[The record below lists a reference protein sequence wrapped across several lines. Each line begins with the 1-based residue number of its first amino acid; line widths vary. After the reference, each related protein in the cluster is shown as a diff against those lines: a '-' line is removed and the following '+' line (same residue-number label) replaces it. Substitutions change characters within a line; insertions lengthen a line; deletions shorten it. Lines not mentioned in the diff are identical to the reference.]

1 MNMRTLFL
9 FLLAFVANEAIGQ
22 QVIDSEMSNNR
33 QTHQIRIKKTNEDIT
48 IDGRLDESAWQQSEV
63 ADAFHRVLPIDTGYA
78 NAKTT
83 VRLTYDD
90 ENIYFGV
97 KCYESMP
104 GENIVE
110 SLRRDFEFGK
120 NDNFLLFM
128 DTYNDQTNGFSFGAS
143 AGGAKWDGLQS
154 EGGDVSLA
162 WDCKWEMEVIEYE
175 DYWTIEMAIPFKNL
189 QYQEGVK
196 QWGINFSRLDL
207 KENEKSSWA
216 PVPRQFP
223 TASLAFTGTLIF
235 EEAPPD
241 PKMHVSLIP
250 YVMGEVSKDH
260 LEGGDSEWSG
270 EAGLDANVSLSTDLT
285 LDLTVNPDYSQ
296 VEVDEQMTNLD
307 RFELFFPEKRQF
319 FLENKDLFTSYGKEN
334 IRPFFSRRIGL
345 TNPVQAGARLSGK
358 LNEDMRIGLMN
369 MQTGTRGDVPA
380 ANYTVATMQHQV
392 FSRSNVGA
400 FFINK
405 QLTVPT
411 GKERFED
418 DNRFN
423 RVFGVD
429 YNLASANNRWNG
441 KAFYHGS
448 VTPDGLSNGQAAS
461 ATVNYST
468 QHWDLDWAYDYVD
481 DDYRAETGYI
491 RRTGYHL
498 LAPRAEYKFY
508 PASEKIANHGPDV
521 LYQSIFDPQW
531 NLTDRTIQ
539 FKYEFVFLDR
549 SNLSLNYRREYI
561 KLRNPFDPTHTTG
574 DTLAAN
580 TDYSWNQAE
589 IEYESD
595 PRSLLNYDLTAGY
608 GGFFHGKRGYVEGNL
623 KYRLQPYG
631 SISLN
636 LEYNDLDFPEPY
648 KDVAFWLLGPK
659 FDLTF
664 TRSLFLTVFWQYNE
678 QIDNINTNIRFQW
691 RYAPVSDLYIVYT
704 DNYFPEN
711 FREKNRALVAKL
723 SYWFN

>member
-1 MNMRTLFL
+1 MNIRVFFL
-9 FLLAFVANEAIGQ
+9 FLLAFIASQATGQ
-22 QVIDSEMSNNR
+22 EVIDSEMSNNR
-33 QTHQIRIKKTNEDIT
+33 QTHQIRIQKTNEEIT
-48 IDGRLDESAWQQSEV
+48 IDGRLDESAWQKSEV

-78 NAKTT
+78 TAKTT

-90 ENIYFGV
+90 KNLYFAV
-97 KCYESMP
+97 KCFESMQ

-120 NDNFLLFM
+120 NDNFLIFM

-154 EGGDVSLA
+154 EGGNVSLT
-162 WDCKWEMEVIEYE
+162 WDCKWKMEVIEYE

-250 YVMGEVSKDH
+250 YVMGEVSRDH
-260 LEGGDSEWSG
+260 LEGEDSEWSG
-270 EAGLDANVSLSTDLT
+270 DAGLDANISLNTDLT
-285 LDLTVNPDYSQ
+285 LDLTVNPDFSQ

-307 RFELFFPEKRQF
+307 RFELFYPEKRQF

-345 TNPVQAGARLSGK
+345 TNPVHAGARLSGK
-358 LNEDMRIGLMN
+358 LNKDMRIGLMN
-369 MQTGTRGDVPA
+369 MQTGTRGNIPA

-405 QLTVPT
+405 QLTVPS
-411 GKERFED
+411 KEQPED
-418 DNRFN
+418 ANRYN

-441 KAFYHGS
+441 KAFYHRS
-448 VTPDGLSNGQAAS
+448 VTPNGHSNDQAAS
-461 ATVNYST
+461 ATINYST
-468 QHWDLDWAYDYVD
+468 QHWDIDGAYDYVGE
-481 DDYRAETGYI
+481 DYQAETGYI

-498 LAPRAEYKFY
+498 VSPRIEYKFY
-508 PASEKIANHGPDV
+508 PHSEKIANHGPD
-521 LYQSIFDPQW
+521 LMYQSIFDPQW
-531 NLTDRTIQ
+531 NHTDQTIQ
-539 FKYEFVFLDR
+539 FKYEVVFLDR
-549 SNLSLNYRREYI
+549 SNVSFNLRREYI

-574 DTLAAN
+574 DTLLAG
-580 TDYSWNQAE
+580 TDYRWNEAE
-589 IEYESD
+589 IVYQSD

-608 GGFFHGKRGYVEGNL
+608 GGFFHGKRGYLEGNL

-631 SISLN
+631 SIGLN
-636 LEYNDLDFPEPY
+636 LEYNDLNFPEPY
-648 KDVAFWLLGPK
+648 EDVEFWLLGPK
-659 FDLTF
+659 FDVTF

>member
-1 MNMRTLFL
+1 MNMRTFFL
-9 FLLAFVANEAIGQ
+9 FLLAFIANEAIGQ

-33 QTHQIRIKKTNEDIT
+33 QTHQIRIKKTDQDIKV
-48 IDGRLDESAWQQSEV
+48 DGRLDESVWKESQV
-63 ADAFHRVLPIDTGYA
+63 AEEFHRVLPIDTGYA
-78 NAKTT
+78 DAKTT
-83 VRLTYDD
+83 VRLTYDE
-90 ENIYFGV
+90 ENIYVGV

-110 SLRRDFEFGK
+110 SMRRDFEFGK
-120 NDNFLLFM
+120 NDNFLIFM

-154 EGGDVSLA
+154 EGGDVSLT
-162 WDCKWEMEVIEYE
+162 WDCKWKMEVIEYE
-175 DYWTIEMAIPFKNL
+175 DYWTIEMAIPFKHL
-189 QYQEGVK
+189 QYKEGVK

-241 PKMHVSLIP
+241 PKMHASLIP
-250 YVMGEVSKDH
+250 YLMGEVSKDH
-260 LEGGDSEWSG
+260 QAGEDKTWSG
-270 EAGLDANVSLSTDLT
+270 DAGLDANISLNTELT

-296 VEVDEQMTNLD
+296 VEVDEQVTNLD

-345 TNPVQAGARLSGK
+345 TNPVHAGARLSGK
-358 LNEDMRIGLMN
+358 VNEDMRIGLMN

-411 GKERFED
+411 GKEKFED
-418 DNRFN
+418 DHRFN

-468 QHWDLDWAYDYVD
+468 QHWDLDWAYDHVG

-508 PASEKIANHGPDV
+508 PSSEKIANHGPDV

-531 NLTDRTIQ
+531 DLTDRTIQ

-636 LEYNDLDFPEPY
+636 LEYNDLEFPDPY
-648 KDVAFWLLGPK
+648 KDAEFWLLGPK

>member
-1 MNMRTLFL
+1 MNIRVFFL
-9 FLLAFVANEAIGQ
+9 FLLAFIASQATGQ
-22 QVIDSEMSNNR
+22 EVIDSEMSNNR
-33 QTHQIRIKKTNEDIT
+33 QTHQIRIQKTNEEIT
-48 IDGRLDESAWQQSEV
+48 IDGRLDESAWQNSEV

-78 NAKTT
+78 TAKTT

-90 ENIYFGV
+90 KNLYFAV
-97 KCYESMP
+97 KCFESMQ

-120 NDNFLLFM
+120 NDNFLIFM

-154 EGGDVSLA
+154 EGGNVSLT
-162 WDCKWEMEVIEYE
+162 WDCKWKMEVIEYE

-250 YVMGEVSKDH
+250 YVMGEVSRDH
-260 LEGGDSEWSG
+260 LEGEDSEWSG
-270 EAGLDANVSLSTDLT
+270 DAGLDANISLNTDLT
-285 LDLTVNPDYSQ
+285 LDLTVNPDFSQ

-307 RFELFFPEKRQF
+307 RFELFYPEKRQF

-345 TNPVQAGARLSGK
+345 TNPVHAGARLSGK
-358 LNEDMRIGLMN
+358 LNKDMRIGLMN
-369 MQTGTRGDVPA
+369 MQTGTRGNIPA

-405 QLTVPT
+405 QLTVPS
-411 GKERFED
+411 KEQPED
-418 DNRFN
+418 ANRYN

-441 KAFYHGS
+441 KAFYHRS
-448 VTPDGLSNGQAAS
+448 VTPNGHSNDQAAS
-461 ATVNYST
+461 ATINYST
-468 QHWDLDWAYDYVD
+468 QHWDIDGAYDYVGE
-481 DDYRAETGYI
+481 DYQAETGYI

-498 LAPRAEYKFY
+498 VSPRIEYKFY
-508 PASEKIANHGPDV
+508 PHSEKIANHGPD
-521 LYQSIFDPQW
+521 LMYQSIFDPQW
-531 NLTDRTIQ
+531 NHTDQTIQ
-539 FKYEFVFLDR
+539 FKYEVVFLDR
-549 SNLSLNYRREYI
+549 SNVSFNLRREYI

-574 DTLAAN
+574 DTLLAG
-580 TDYSWNQAE
+580 TDYRWNEAE
-589 IEYESD
+589 IVYQSD

-608 GGFFHGKRGYVEGNL
+608 GGFFHGKRGYLEGNL

-631 SISLN
+631 SIGLN
-636 LEYNDLDFPEPY
+636 LEYNDLNFPEPY
-648 KDVAFWLLGPK
+648 EDVEFWLLGPK
-659 FDLTF
+659 FDVTF

>member
-1 MNMRTLFL
+1 MSTRTIFL
-9 FLLAFVANEAIGQ
+9 FFLACIASQATGQ
-22 QVIDSEMSNNR
+22 VKTASDMSNNR
-33 QTHQIRIKKTNEDIT
+33 QTHRIEIKKINQDIQV
-48 IDGRLDESAWQQSEV
+48 DGRLNESVWQKSEI
-63 ADAFHRVLPIDTGYA
+63 ANEFHRVLPIDTGYA

-83 VRLTYDD
+83 VRLLYDE

-120 NDNFLLFM
+120 NDNFLIFM

-154 EGGDVSLA
+154 EGGDVSLT
-162 WDCKWEMEVIEYE
+162 WDCKWKMEVVEYD
-175 DYWTIEMAIPFKNL
+175 DYWTIEMAIPFKHL
-189 QYQEGVK
+189 QYKEGVK

-216 PVPRQFP
+216 PVTRQFP

-235 EEAPPD
+235 EDGPPD
-241 PKMHVSLIP
+241 PEIDVSLIP
-250 YVMGEVSKDH
+250 YLLGGVSRNH
-260 LEGGDSEWSG
+260 RTENQTEWSG
-270 EAGLDANVSLSTDLT
+270 DAGMDANVSLSSDLT

-296 VEVDEQMTNLD
+296 VEVDEQVTNLD

-319 FLENKDLFTSYGKEN
+319 FLENKDLFTGYGKEN

-345 TNPVQAGARLSGK
+345 TNPVHAGARLSGK
-358 LNEDMRIGLMN
+358 LNKDMRIGLMN
-369 MQTGTRGDVPA
+369 MQTGTKGNIPA
-380 ANYTVATMQHQV
+380 ANFTVATMQHQV
-392 FSRSNVGA
+392 FSRSNIGA

-411 GKERFED
+411 GREKFED
-418 DNRFN
+418 ADRFN
-423 RVFGVD
+423 RVFGID
-429 YNLASANNRWNG
+429 YNLASADNRWTG
-441 KAFYHGS
+441 KTFYHRS
-448 VTPDGLSNGQAAS
+448 VTPDGHSDDQAAS
-461 ATVNYST
+461 ATINYST
-468 QHWDLDWAYDYVD
+468 QHWDIDGAYDYVGA
-481 DDYRAETGYI
+481 DYHAETGYI

-498 LAPRAEYKFY
+498 LSPRIEYKFY
-508 PASEKIANHGPDV
+508 PNSERIANHGPD
-521 LYQSIFDPQW
+521 LMFQSIFNPQW
-531 NLTDRTIQ
+531 DQTDQLIQ

-549 SNLSLNYRREYI
+549 SNISFNYRREYI
-561 KLRNPFDPTHTTG
+561 KLENPFDPTHTTG
-574 DTLAAN
+574 DTLAAG

-589 IEYESD
+589 VVFESD

-608 GGFFHGKRGYVEGNL
+608 GGFFHGTRGYVEGNF

-648 KDVAFWLLGPK
+648 KDAEFWLLGPK
-659 FDLTF
+659 FDFTF
-664 TRSLFLTVFWQYNE
+664 TRSLFLSVFWQYNE

-704 DNYFPEN
+704 DNYLPEN

>member
-1 MNMRTLFL
+1 MSTRTILL
-9 FLLAFVANEAIGQ
+9 IVLAFITIRVSGQVQTAN
-22 QVIDSEMSNNR
+22 EMSNNR
-33 QTHQIRIKKTNEDIT
+33 QTHQIRIQKTNKKIT
-48 IDGRLDESAWQQSEV
+48 IDGKLNEVPWQKSQV
-63 ADAFHRVLPIDTGYA
+63 AKEFHRVLPIDTGYA
-78 NAKTT
+78 DAKTT
-83 VRLTYDD
+83 VRLAYDD
-90 ENIYFGV
+90 ENLYFGV
-97 KCYESMP
+97 KCFESMQ

-120 NDNFLLFM
+120 NDNFLIFM

-154 EGGDVSLA
+154 EGGDVSLT
-162 WDCKWEMEVIEYE
+162 WDCKWKMEVIEYE

-196 QWGINFSRLDL
+196 RWGINFSRLDL

-260 LEGGDSEWSG
+260 LEGEDEDWSG
-270 EAGLDANVSLSTDLT
+270 DAGMDANISLTSNLT

-296 VEVDEQMTNLD
+296 VEVDEQVTNLD

-319 FLENKDLFTSYGKEN
+319 FLENKDLFTGYGKEN

-345 TNPVQAGARLSGK
+345 TNPVHAGARLSGK

-369 MQTGTRGDVPA
+369 MQTGTQGDVPA

-418 DNRFN
+418 KNRFN

-441 KAFYHGS
+441 KAFYHRS

-498 LAPRAEYKFY
+498 VAPRAEYKFY
-508 PASEKIANHGPDV
+508 PQSEKLANHGPDV

-549 SNLSLNYRREYI
+549 SLISLNFRNEYI
-561 KLRNPFDPTHTTG
+561 LLRNSFDPTHTTG
-574 DTLAAN
+574 DTLAAG
-580 TDYSWNQAE
+580 TDYNWNEAE
-589 IEYESD
+589 IVYESD

-608 GGFFHGKRGYVEGNL
+608 GGFFHGKRGYVQGNL
-623 KYRLQPYG
+623 KYRIQPYG

-636 LEYNDLDFPEPY
+636 LEYNDLNFPEQY
-648 KDVAFWLLGPK
+648 KDVDFWLLGPK
-659 FDLTF
+659 FDITF

-678 QIDNINTNIRFQW
+678 QIKNINTNIRFQW

>member
-1 MNMRTLFL
+1 MSTRTILL
-9 FLLAFVANEAIGQ
+9 IVLAFITTRVSGQVQTAN
-22 QVIDSEMSNNR
+22 EMSNNR
-33 QTHQIRIKKTNEDIT
+33 QTHQIRIQKTNKKIT
-48 IDGRLDESAWQQSEV
+48 IDGKLNEVPWQKSRV
-63 ADAFHRVLPIDTGYA
+63 ADEFHRVLPIDTGYA
-78 NAKTT
+78 DARTT
-83 VRLTYDD
+83 VRLAYDD

-97 KCYESMP
+97 KCFESMP

-120 NDNFLLFM
+120 NDNFLIFM

-154 EGGDVSLA
+154 EGGDVSLT
-162 WDCKWEMEVIEYE
+162 WDCKWQMEVIEYE

-189 QYQEGVK
+189 QYQEGVNR
-196 QWGINFSRLDL
+196 WGINFSRLDL

-235 EEAPPD
+235 EEGPPD

-250 YVMGEVSKDH
+250 YVMGEVSKNH
-260 LEGGDSEWSG
+260 LEGTDEDWSG
-270 EAGLDANVSLSTDLT
+270 DAGMDANISLTSNLT

-296 VEVDEQMTNLD
+296 VEVDEQVTNLD

-319 FLENKDLFTSYGKEN
+319 FLENKDLFTGYGKEN

-345 TNPVQAGARLSGK
+345 TNPVHAGARLSGK

-369 MQTGTRGDVPA
+369 MQTGTKGDVPA

-411 GKERFED
+411 GKDRFED
-418 DNRFN
+418 KNRFN

-441 KAFYHGS
+441 KAFYHRS

-498 LAPRAEYKFY
+498 VAPRAEYKFY
-508 PASEKIANHGPDV
+508 PQSEKLANHGPDV

-549 SNLSLNYRREYI
+549 SLISLNFRNEYI
-561 KLRNPFDPTHTTG
+561 LLRNPFDPTHTTG
-574 DTLAAN
+574 DSLAAG
-580 TDYSWNQAE
+580 TDYTWNEAE
-589 IEYESD
+589 IVYESD

-608 GGFFHGKRGYVEGNL
+608 GGFFHGKRGYMQGNL
-623 KYRLQPYG
+623 KYRIQPYG

-636 LEYNDLDFPEPY
+636 LEYNDLNFPEPY
-648 KDVAFWLLGPK
+648 QDVDFWLLGPK
-659 FDLTF
+659 FDITF

-678 QIDNINTNIRFQW
+678 QIKNINTNIRFQW